1 VITETYLQGVDNDL
15 ECLSLAVRLIFMTS
29 PFELNKYLPHLGI
42 KLIYDIVS
50 IFRLL
55 SDPLH

>member
-1 VITETYLQGVDNDL
+1 VITETYSQSHDNDL
-15 ECLSLAVRLIFMTS
+15 ECLSLGVPLIFMTS

-42 KLIYDIVS
+42 KLIYGNVS

-55 SDPLH
+55 SDALH